1 MKLSDKVYQTLKDE
15 IVNLKLAP
23 GAPMSEVEVSEK
35 LGASRTPVREAFQK
49 LAREGLV
56 RIVPGR
62 AVFVAVISAADIVEL
77 AQMREAL
84 ESQSA
89 RLASESPG
97 RAVLSEF
104 VPLIESARP
113 EINEFDNS
121 AYYRLARRLD
131 TAIANLATNERLKK
145 ALEEVW
151 AQAERMRQMSATN
164 APRLRET
171 VDEHLAIID
180 AIVAGDAQRADQ
192 ETRKHQSGNLD
203 NLTKMMRSEKLV
215 QTSVEGP

>member
-1 MKLSDKVYQTLKDE
+1 MRQE
-15 IVNLKLAP
+15 P
-23 GAPMSEVEVSEK
+23 
-35 LGASRTPVREAFQK
+35 PVREAFQK

-62 AVFVAVISAADIVEL
+62 AVFVAVISAADVVEL

-104 VPLIESARP
+104 VPLLESARP

-131 TAIANLATNERLKK
+131 TAIANLATNERLEK

-203 NLTKMMRSEKLV
+203 NLTKMMRSGKLV
-215 QTSVEGP
+215 QASVGGP